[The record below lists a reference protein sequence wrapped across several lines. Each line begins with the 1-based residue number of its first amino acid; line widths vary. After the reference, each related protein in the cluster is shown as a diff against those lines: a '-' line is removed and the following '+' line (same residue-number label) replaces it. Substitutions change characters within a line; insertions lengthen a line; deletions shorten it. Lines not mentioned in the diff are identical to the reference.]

1 MARRIQF
8 TDVTLRD
15 GQQSLAATRM
25 ATPQALRV
33 LPLIDRAG
41 FQALELWGGATLDS
55 CVRFLDED
63 PFERLEKFRE
73 TLGGS
78 RKIQALLRGQNLFGY
93 QPYPDDL
100 VIAFVKQAVASG
112 VGILR
117 IFDALNDFR
126 NVQLPMI
133 AAKAYGARVEAALSY
148 TTSPVHTTEHFVR
161 YAKLLEE
168 HGADRLAIKD
178 MSGILEPHPC
188 RELLRGLRAAVQL
201 PIALHTHTTAGVALL
216 DAVIAMVEGVDSID
230 AAITPFA
237 GGSSHTPIEVLVVF
251 AETLGLEH
259 GLDKPLLLRIQ
270 KEFFAIFEELGRFI
284 PYAGKF
290 YRPVDF
296 ADVDRRKVER
306 ILALVQS
313 GRREDLDRALP
324 ITREILADL
333 KYPDYDDRIFSSQIP
348 GGMYTNLVNQLKE
361 MGRPE
366 ILQQTLEECPRVR
379 ADVGYVPLV
388 TPTSQIVGSQAAFN
402 VIFGSRYAFAS
413 NEFKMLLR
421 GEFGRTPAPCNP
433 EVVRQV
439 LGEDVRPLAYRAAA
453 YLMPVLEDPCDLP
466 FVRTHKDRLLHHML
480 GQAADAFLRRKYGV
494 PA

>member
-1 MARRIQF
+1 MGKKI
-8 TDVTLRD
+8 
-15 GQQSLAATRM
+15 SSS
-25 ATPQALRV
+25 
-33 LPLIDRAG
+33 AG
-41 FQALELWGGATLDS
+41 A
-55 CVRFLDED
+55 
-63 PFERLEKFRE
+63 
-73 TLGGS
+73 
-78 RKIQALLRGQNLFGY
+78 N
-93 QPYPDDL
+93 
-100 VIAFVKQAVASG
+100 
-112 VGILR
+112 
-117 IFDALNDFR
+117 
-126 NVQLPMI
+126 
-133 AAKAYGARVEAALSY
+133 
-148 TTSPVHTTEHFVR
+148 
-161 YAKLLEE
+161 
-168 HGADRLAIKD
+168 
-178 MSGILEPHPC
+178 
-188 RELLRGLRAAVQL
+188 
-201 PIALHTHTTAGVALL
+201 
-216 DAVIAMVEGVDSID
+216 
-230 AAITPFA
+230 
-237 GGSSHTPIEVLVVF
+237 SSHTPIEVLVVF